1 EGGVDLAAASQQGPD
16 ALDGVEVGCVGR
28 QEVAGDPVVGVLI
41 RASVHV
47 WSGQP
52 CASGPVASSCSSTQN
67 RASLSLGRDTGP
79 AELSPSAPTSCQARR
94 QRCTERTLTRKS
106 LATSALEAPAANRSA
121 ASSRI
126 RSRNACRSGVS
137 PPPCGYLTQPA
148 YRDDHT
154 SSAPN

>member
-1 EGGVDLAAASQQGPD
+1 MCSA
-16 ALDGVEVGCVGR
+16 
-28 QEVAGDPVVGVLI
+28 VLGLV
-41 RASVHV
+41 RT
-47 WSGQP
+47 QRRP
-52 CASGPVASSCSSTQN
+52 ASSCSSTVN
-67 RASLSLGRDTGP
+67 SASLSLGRETGP
-79 AELSPSAPTSCQARR
+79 ADRSPSVPALHQARR
-94 QRCTERTLTRKS
+94 QRCTERTPTRKS

-154 SSAPN
+154 SSAPNDITPQRSVVRIVNVWACYPRTCQVIQCVQFKLASDVGDI